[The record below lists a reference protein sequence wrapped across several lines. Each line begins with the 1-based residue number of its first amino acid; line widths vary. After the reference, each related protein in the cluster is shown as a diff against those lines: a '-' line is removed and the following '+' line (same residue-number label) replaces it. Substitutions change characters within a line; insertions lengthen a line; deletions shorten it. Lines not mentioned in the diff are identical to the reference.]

1 VVQGRNLPD
10 EMPESSFTNLRQY
23 DDAPDDIPEY
33 SERAI
38 IRSSGG
44 NLLRMLVDV
53 GLVSSVSEA
62 RRLMSQNAMEVI
74 HWDGTRTPLVAGKG
88 ADINPGDVIRA
99 GRRRFV
105 RIIA

>member
-1 VVQGRNLPD
+1 
-10 EMPESSFTNLRQY
+10 
-23 DDAPDDIPEY
+23 
-33 SERAI
+33 
-38 IRSSGG
+38 
-44 NLLRMLVDV
+44 MLVNA
-53 GLVSSVSEA
+53 GLASSVSEA